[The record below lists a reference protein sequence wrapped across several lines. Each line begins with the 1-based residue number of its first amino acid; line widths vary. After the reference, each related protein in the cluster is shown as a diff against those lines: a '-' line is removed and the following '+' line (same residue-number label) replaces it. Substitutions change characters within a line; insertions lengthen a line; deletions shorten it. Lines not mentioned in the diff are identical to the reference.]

1 MAKRPTVTTINSGFA
16 SQSQLNTNFENIQ
29 TAFDNTLS
37 LDGST
42 PNAMQADLDLNE
54 NDLLNVRAIYVDGVN
69 VLNVLDNVTVST
81 VSPSDETG
89 EDGDIWFKVSS

>member
-1 MAKRPTVTTINSGFA
+1 MAKQPTVTTISSGFA

-29 TAFDNTLS
+29 TAFNNTLS

-42 PNAMQADLDLNE
+42 PNAMQGDLDLND

-81 VSPSDETG
+81 ASPSGG

>member
-1 MAKRPTVTTINSGFA
+1 MAKRPTVNTISSGYA
-16 SQSQLNTNFENIQ
+16 SQSQLNENFQNIQ
-29 TAFDNTLS
+29 TAFNNTLS
-37 LDGST
+37 LDGSL

-81 VSPSDETG
+81 ASPTG
-89 EDGDIWFKVSS
+89 GDDGDIWFKVSS

>member
-1 MAKRPTVTTINSGFA
+1 MAKQPVVNTISSGYA
-16 SQSQLNTNFENIQ
+16 SQSQLNENFQNIQ

-37 LDGST
+37 LDGSL
-42 PNAMQADLDLNE
+42 PNAMQADLDLNN

-81 VSPSDETG
+81 ASPTG
-89 EDGDIWFKVSS
+89 GNDGDIWFKVSS

>member
-1 MAKRPTVTTINSGFA
+1 MAKQPTVTTISSGFA

-29 TAFDNTLS
+29 TAFNNTLS
-37 LDGST
+37 LDGSL
-42 PNAMQADLDLNE
+42 PNAMQGDLDLND

-81 VSPSDETG
+81 ASPTG
-89 EDGDIWFKVSS
+89 GENGDIWFKVSS

>member
-1 MAKRPTVTTINSGFA
+1 MAKQPTVNIISSGYA
-16 SQSQLNTNFENIQ
+16 SQSQLNENFTNIQ

-37 LDGST
+37 LDGSL
-42 PNAMQADLDLNE
+42 PNAMQADLDLNN

-81 VSPSDETG
+81 ASPSGG

>member
-1 MAKRPTVTTINSGFA
+1 MAKRPELNTISSGYA
-16 SQSQLNTNFENIQ
+16 SQSQLNENFANIEA
-29 TAFDNTLS
+29 AFDNTLS
-37 LDGST
+37 LDGSV
-42 PNAMQADLDLNE
+42 PNALNGDLDLND

-81 VSPSDETG
+81 ASPSGG

>member
-1 MAKRPTVTTINSGFA
+1 MAKQPTVNIISSGYA
-16 SQSQLNTNFENIQ
+16 SQSQLNENFTNIQ
-29 TAFDNTLS
+29 TAFNNTLS
-37 LDGST
+37 LDGSL
-42 PNAMQADLDLNE
+42 PNAMQGDLDLND

-81 VSPSDETG
+81 ASPTGG

>member
-1 MAKRPTVTTINSGFA
+1 MAKQPTVTTITSGFA

-29 TAFDNTLS
+29 ASFNNTLS

-42 PNAMQADLDLNE
+42 PNAMQADLDLND

-81 VSPSDETG
+81 ASPTG
-89 EDGDIWFKVSS
+89 GNDGDIWFKVSS

>member
-1 MAKRPTVTTINSGFA
+1 MAKQPVVNTISSGYA
-16 SQSQLNTNFENIQ
+16 SQSQLNENFTNIQ

-37 LDGST
+37 LDGSA
-42 PNAMQADLDLNE
+42 PNAMQGDLDLND

-81 VSPSDETG
+81 ASPSGGD
-89 EDGDIWFKVSS
+89 DGDIWFKVSS

>member
-1 MAKRPTVTTINSGFA
+1 MAKQPTVTTISSGFA

-29 TAFDNTLS
+29 NAFDNTLS

-42 PNAMQADLDLNE
+42 PNAMNADLDLND

-81 VSPSDETG
+81 ASPSGGD
-89 EDGDIWFKVSS
+89 DGDIWFKVSS